1 MIWQICLLNATH
13 ELCNNTAMVIVET
26 ATAIMNLLKLIFE
39 GNGDLNDWKD
49 FEAFLAN
56 LQSVFNN
63 AVDVTRSLKGNS
75 LESVLEMMGVMI
87 TELQKSVL
95 KVINGGFSI
104 SWLETFVSGGSEGED
119 RGAGVFSI
127 GYSLSAILTVSQKE
141 LGIILTAIRHNCFI

>member
-1 MIWQICLLNATH
+1 
-13 ELCNNTAMVIVET
+13 MVIIAT
-26 ATAIMNLLKLIFE
+26 ATATMNLLKLIFE

-75 LESVLEMMGVMI
+75 LESVLEMMGVVI

-95 KVINGGFSI
+95 KVVNGGFSI
-104 SWLETFVSGGSEGED
+104 SWLDTFVSGVSEGED

-127 GYSLSAILTVSQKE
+127 GYSLSTILTVSQKE
-141 LGIILTAIRHNCFI
+141 FGIILTEIRHNCFI